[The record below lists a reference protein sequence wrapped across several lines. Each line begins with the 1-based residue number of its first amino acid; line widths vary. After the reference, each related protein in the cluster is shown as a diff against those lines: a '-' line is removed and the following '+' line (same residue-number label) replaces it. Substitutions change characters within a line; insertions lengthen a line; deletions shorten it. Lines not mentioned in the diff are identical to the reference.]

1 MITNS
6 KLKEKHF
13 LELQKIFDDVSS
25 VTDEDIDKIFKQIQ
39 KAATVKVSV
48 NVYWDPNSKTKLNV
62 TPKRNSTYLLFNFLM
77 RIEKESVLKKT
88 FKERI
93 NLFLESLKD
102 TIAIG
107 EISPTKLPGQM
118 QMEKSNKINLLN
130 YCVGKFPLS
139 IVPNKLMKDFL
150 FGFLYE
156 SDSPSE
162 PVVGETYY
170 LFSIELKEIYRLGGA
185 VTEYYFS
192 AFKEY
197 FKSLLNKLKKDLID
211 ENRDERFIFGQK
223 NDIYVESDSYL
234 QGDFPLEILSENQLK
249 MFFSYVFKTNETLF
263 GLIEDNGKVV
273 EELSHYQ
280 QYIDEVIATLRL
292 LGISYFLDDDD
303 NFKLLTQLKNTNK
316 KFSKN
321 DLETFI
327 SDLSKLSKVWKHFNS
342 ETVSEIIKTVA
353 EQGLPQLSVV
363 GISNLVLMIEDFD
376 LNVCDF
382 IQTYELKTFISYDT
396 IQEFLDNNYCGDFD
410 LCDCIFHIQQAT
422 LSKLKINL
430 RKTEVINPLHFFD
443 GILSFVLSFSERE
456 ENSEKVKFILTE
468 ELLPHLKLLQE
479 NPQLLVSKVCS
490 EEEVR
495 KAFEYFVKN

>member
-1 MITNS
+1 LITNNQDEL
-6 KLKEKHF
+6 KLPPHITF
-13 LELQKIFDDVSS
+13 LQGLICDLEEVTKDDIEKIFD
-25 VTDEDIDKIFKQIQ
+25 EIE
-39 KAATVKVSV
+39 
-48 NVYWDPNSKTKLNV
+48 NSKDRFPSIFWNCF
-62 TPKRNSTYLLFNFLM
+62 R
-77 RIEKESVLKKT
+77 
-88 FKERI
+88 
-93 NLFLESLKD
+93 
-102 TIAIG
+102 
-107 EISPTKLPGQM
+107 
-118 QMEKSNKINLLN
+118 MELTT
-130 YCVGKFPLS
+130 
-139 IVPNKLMKDFL
+139 
-150 FGFLYE
+150 
-156 SDSPSE
+156 E

-192 AFKEY
+192 VFKEY

-273 EELSHYQ
+273 EELGHYQ

-303 NFKLLTQLKNTNK
+303 NFKRRFQENVVNAISNYDESFQTKFYNELLNELLTQLKNTNK
-316 KFSKN
+316 KFSKEE
-321 DLETFI
+321 LEVFI
-327 SDLSKLSKVWKHFNS
+327 SDLSKLSKVWGDFNS
-342 ETVSEIIKTVA
+342 ETVSEIIKIVVD
-353 EQGLPQLSVV
+353 QGLPQLSVV
-363 GISNLVLMIEDFD
+363 GISNLALMIEDFD

-382 IQTYELKTFISYDT
+382 IQTHELKTFISYDT

-430 RKTEVINPLHFFD
+430 KKTEVINPLHFFD
-443 GILSFVLSFSERE
+443 SILSFVLSFSERE
-456 ENSEKVKFILTE
+456 ENSEKVKFILAK

-479 NPQLLVSKVCS
+479 NPQLLVSQLCS
-490 EEEVR
+490 EED
-495 KAFEYFVKN
+495 VKKVFDLFAKI

>member
-1 MITNS
+1 MITNNQDEL
-6 KLKEKHF
+6 KLPPHITF
-13 LELQKIFDDVSS
+13 LQGLICDLEEVTKDDIEKIFD
-25 VTDEDIDKIFKQIQ
+25 EIE
-39 KAATVKVSV
+39 
-48 NVYWDPNSKTKLNV
+48 NSKDRFPSIFWNCF
-62 TPKRNSTYLLFNFLM
+62 R
-77 RIEKESVLKKT
+77 
-88 FKERI
+88 
-93 NLFLESLKD
+93 
-102 TIAIG
+102 
-107 EISPTKLPGQM
+107 
-118 QMEKSNKINLLN
+118 MELTT
-130 YCVGKFPLS
+130 
-139 IVPNKLMKDFL
+139 
-150 FGFLYE
+150 
-156 SDSPSE
+156 E

-192 AFKEY
+192 VFKEY

-273 EELSHYQ
+273 EELGHYQ

-303 NFKLLTQLKNTNK
+303 NFKRRFQENVVNAISNYDESFQTKFYNELLNELLTQLKNTNK
-316 KFSKN
+316 KFSKEE
-321 DLETFI
+321 LEVFI
-327 SDLSKLSKVWKHFNS
+327 SDLSKLSKVWGDFNS
-342 ETVSEIIKTVA
+342 ETVSEIIKIVVD
-353 EQGLPQLSVV
+353 QGLPQLSVV
-363 GISNLVLMIEDFD
+363 GISNLALMIEDFD

-382 IQTYELKTFISYDT
+382 IQTHELKTFISYDT

-430 RKTEVINPLHFFD
+430 KKTEVINPLHFFD
-443 GILSFVLSFSERE
+443 SILSFVLSFSERE
-456 ENSEKVKFILTE
+456 ENSEKVKFILAK

-479 NPQLLVSKVCS
+479 NPQLLVSQLCS
-490 EEEVR
+490 EED
-495 KAFEYFVKN
+495 VKKVFDLFAKI

>member
-1 MITNS
+1 M
-6 KLKEKHF
+6 
-13 LELQKIFDDVSS
+13 EL
-25 VTDEDIDKIFKQIQ
+25 T
-39 KAATVKVSV
+39 T
-48 NVYWDPNSKTKLNV
+48 
-62 TPKRNSTYLLFNFLM
+62 
-77 RIEKESVLKKT
+77 
-88 FKERI
+88 
-93 NLFLESLKD
+93 
-102 TIAIG
+102 
-107 EISPTKLPGQM
+107 
-118 QMEKSNKINLLN
+118 
-130 YCVGKFPLS
+130 
-139 IVPNKLMKDFL
+139 
-150 FGFLYE
+150 
-156 SDSPSE
+156 E

-192 AFKEY
+192 VFKEY

-273 EELSHYQ
+273 EELGHYQ

-303 NFKLLTQLKNTNK
+303 NFKRRFQENVVNAISNYDESFQTKFYNELLNELLTQLKNTNK

-342 ETVSEIIKTVA
+342 ETVSEIIKIVV
-353 EQGLPQLSVV
+353 EQGLTQLSVV
-363 GISNLVLMIEDFD
+363 GISNLLLMIEDFD
-376 LNVCDF
+376 LNANDF
-382 IQTYELKTFISYDT
+382 IQTQELETFISYDT
-396 IQEFLDNNYCGDFD
+396 IQEFIDNNYCGEFD
-410 LCDCIFHIQQAT
+410 LCDCIFHIQQVA

-430 RKTEVINPLHFFD
+430 RKTECTNSLHFLNDIFN
-443 GILSFVLSFSERE
+443 FVLTFSQRADD
-456 ENSEKVKFILTE
+456 SESVQFILDK

-490 EEEVR
+490 EEDVR
-495 KAFEYFVKN
+495 KTFEYFAKI

>member
-1 MITNS
+1 MITTKNTKQTNQEFITDLVTCLTRIDDEMMLYFVADLVENS
-6 KLKEKHF
+6 KDRF
-13 LELQKIFDDVSS
+13 PSIFWNCFRMEL
-25 VTDEDIDKIFKQIQ
+25 T
-39 KAATVKVSV
+39 T
-48 NVYWDPNSKTKLNV
+48 
-62 TPKRNSTYLLFNFLM
+62 
-77 RIEKESVLKKT
+77 
-88 FKERI
+88 
-93 NLFLESLKD
+93 
-102 TIAIG
+102 
-107 EISPTKLPGQM
+107 
-118 QMEKSNKINLLN
+118 
-130 YCVGKFPLS
+130 
-139 IVPNKLMKDFL
+139 
-150 FGFLYE
+150 
-156 SDSPSE
+156 E

-192 AFKEY
+192 VFKEY

-234 QGDFPLEILSENQLK
+234 QGEFPLEILSENQLK
-249 MFFSYVFKTNETLF
+249 MFFSYVFETNETLF

-273 EELSHYQ
+273 EELGHYQ

-303 NFKLLTQLKNTNK
+303 NFKRRFQENVVNAISNYDESFQTKFYNELLNELLTQLKNTNK

-342 ETVSEIIKTVA
+342 ETVSEIIKIVV

-363 GISNLVLMIEDFD
+363 GISNLALMIEDFD

-382 IQTYELKTFISYDT
+382 IQTHELKTFISYDT

-430 RKTEVINPLHFFD
+430 KKTEVINPLHFFD
-443 GILSFVLSFSERE
+443 SILSFVLSFSERE

-479 NPQLLVSKVCS
+479 NPQLLVSQLCS
-490 EEEVR
+490 EED
-495 KAFEYFVKN
+495 VKKVFDLFAKI

>member
-1 MITNS
+1 MYLITTENTPIQIEPNIKFIQ
-6 KLKEKHF
+6 KLIDDLDKVAEK
-13 LELQKIFDDVSS
+13 KIFAY
-25 VTDEDIDKIFKQIQ
+25 FKELM
-39 KAATVKVSV
+39 
-48 NVYWDPNSKTKLNV
+48 KTAK
-62 TPKRNSTYLLFNFLM
+62 PKRNNGYQVDVFWNCF
-77 RIEKESVLKKT
+77 R
-88 FKERI
+88 
-93 NLFLESLKD
+93 
-102 TIAIG
+102 
-107 EISPTKLPGQM
+107 
-118 QMEKSNKINLLN
+118 MELTT
-130 YCVGKFPLS
+130 
-139 IVPNKLMKDFL
+139 
-150 FGFLYE
+150 
-156 SDSPSE
+156 E

-192 AFKEY
+192 VFKEY

-273 EELSHYQ
+273 EELGHYQ

-303 NFKLLTQLKNTNK
+303 NFKRRFQENVVNAISNYDESFQTKFYNELLNELLTQLKNTNK

-327 SDLSKLSKVWKHFNS
+327 SDFSKLSKVWKHFNS
-342 ETVSEIIKTVA
+342 ETVSEIIKIVV
-353 EQGLPQLSVV
+353 EQGLPKLSVV
-363 GISNLVLMIEDFD
+363 GISNLLIMIEDFD
-376 LNVCDF
+376 LNVNDF
-382 IQTYELKTFISYDT
+382 IQTQELKTFISYDT
-396 IQEFLDNNYCGDFD
+396 IQEFIDNNYCGEFD
-410 LCDCIFHIQQAT
+410 LCDCIFHIQQVA

-430 RKTEVINPLHFFD
+430 RKTECTNSLHFLNDIFN
-443 GILSFVLSFSERE
+443 FVLTFSQRADD
-456 ENSEKVKFILTE
+456 SESVQFILDK

-479 NPQLLVSKVCS
+479 NPQLLVSQLCS
-490 EEEVR
+490 EED
-495 KAFEYFVKN
+495 VKKVFDLFAKI